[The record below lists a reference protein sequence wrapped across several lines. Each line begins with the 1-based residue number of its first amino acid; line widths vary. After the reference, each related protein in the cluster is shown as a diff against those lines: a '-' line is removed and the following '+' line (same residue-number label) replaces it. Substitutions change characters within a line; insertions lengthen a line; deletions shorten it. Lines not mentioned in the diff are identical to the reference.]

1 MPVIRRKLASS
12 PAPRRAVVSTP
23 INARR
28 PRVATQLAPQQ
39 SPESEDVRGVNVR
52 RAAKYLGTSVWQV
65 RKYFR
70 EGVLKP
76 FPIGNKKMV
85 DRADLDGLIER
96 LKAVS

>member
-12 PAPRRAVVSTP
+12 SVPHRAVSTP

-28 PRVATQLAPQQ
+28 LRVAPQLTPQQ
-39 SPESEDVRGVNVR
+39 SPESEDERGMNVR
-52 RAAKYLGTSVWQV
+52 RAAKYLGTSAWQV

-85 DRADLDGLIER
+85 DRADLDALIER
-96 LKAVS
+96 LKAE